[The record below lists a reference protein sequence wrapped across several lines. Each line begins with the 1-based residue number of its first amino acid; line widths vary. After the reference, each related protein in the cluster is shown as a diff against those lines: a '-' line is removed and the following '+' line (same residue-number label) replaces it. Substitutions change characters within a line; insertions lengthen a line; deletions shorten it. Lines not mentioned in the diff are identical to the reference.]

1 MSWCPYDSS
10 FLLTCSK
17 DNRTICW
24 DTVSG
29 EIISELPT
37 SDNWNFDLHWYRK
50 IPGVIA
56 ASSFDGKIGIYN
68 LEFSGLYAASDAGA
82 PARPR
87 APAPK
92 WLKCPTGASFGFGG
106 KLVAFHPAAPTQ
118 GAQVSS
124 SEVHVHNLV
133 IEQSLVS
140 RSTEFEAAIQNGDK
154 SSLRALCEKK
164 SQESLCV
171 LTL

>member
-29 EIISELPT
+29 EVYCNLNISKLQRYIMFLFSETFFFLTMPFSLCYLLQIISELPA
-37 SDNWNFDLHWYRK
+37 SANWNFDLHWYRK

-68 LEFSGLYAASDAGA
+68 LEVMMLIFSHFGMYAGY
-82 PARPR
+82 R
-87 APAPK
+87 
-92 WLKCPTGASFGFGG
+92 LLENCH
-106 KLVAFHPAAPTQ
+106 L
-118 GAQVSS
+118 
-124 SEVHVHNLV
+124 
-133 IEQSLVS
+133 SL
-140 RSTEFEAAIQNGDK
+140 
-154 SSLRALCEKK
+154 
-164 SQESLCV
+164 
-171 LTL
+171 